1 MIPRNHPVFRRREAK
16 QHSIARSL
24 QLKFFDSIPR
34 WQPKEGLDMGGKGI
48 VRRLVLALGLTLAS
62 GAVGAQTQPTGAVG
76 ALTYAAQGWS
86 AEDRQAFYTTSQG
99 SHLISYA
106 WFKALKRTDVD
117 ELFAADKLQRYGFL
131 ANDVSPAN
139 PEGLP
144 VGFVVDGPVASGQLG
159 LNCAACHTGQ
169 LEYTQ
174 GGVVHALRIDGA
186 PAKTDAQQFLG
197 DLLVASRATLNEPAR
212 FDAFAKAVLGP
223 GYTAAKAAQVKDQF
237 GKWVAQFGEFMD
249 ISLPAASPWGPGRLD
264 AFGMIFNRVAARDLG
279 IRDNYKVADAPVRYP
294 FLWNASRQDHT
305 QWNGGVPNGF
315 FIQALGRNTGE
326 VLGVFADF
334 APHRIIGPTP
344 LTAALIDFR
353 NNSIDFVGLQ
363 ALEEKIAM
371 LGPPPWPR
379 EIFGLDEQLA
389 AKGKPLFDANCG
401 RCHTAPES
409 PGLWPTPIVPVG
421 TDPKMVVNSRRPAKP
436 GLLLGALMPPP
447 AIGARIGNPAKASD
461 LLATAVVG
469 SLLAEAFVP
478 PIPSSAKLAHSGV
491 FRALRKDVA
500 EHFPGENL
508 DALLDPKLPPQ
519 AKIDALAKLKEFI
532 DGRLSNMF
540 SPPPAVAGAAYES
553 RVLNGVW
560 AVAPYLHN
568 GSVPNLWELMKPA
581 KDRKPSFM
589 VGSRV
594 FDPKNVGYAVDES
607 PFKTGAFTA
616 DPANANGNGNGGH
629 EFGAGLTDDERWA
642 IIEYM
647 KTF

>member
-1 MIPRNHPVFRRREAK
+1 
-16 QHSIARSL
+16 
-24 QLKFFDSIPR
+24 
-34 WQPKEGLDMGGKGI
+34 MGRKDI
-48 VRRLVLALGLTLAS
+48 VQRLALALGLILAL
-62 GAVGAQTQPTGAVG
+62 GRVEGWAQQTDAEST
-76 ALTYAAQGWS
+76 LTYAAQGWS
-86 AEDRQAFYTTSQG
+86 AADRETFYTTSQG
-99 SHLISYA
+99 SHLIPYA

-117 ELFAADKLQRYGFL
+117 EPFAADKLQRYGFL
-131 ANDVSPAN
+131 AHDVSQAN

-144 VGFVVDGPVASGQLG
+144 VGFVIDGPVASGQLG
-159 LNCAACHTGQ
+159 LTCAACHTGQ
-169 LEYTQ
+169 LEYAQ
-174 GGVVHALRIDGA
+174 GGVVHALRIDGG
-186 PAKTDAQQFLG
+186 PAKTDAQQFLA
-197 DLLVASRATLNEPAR
+197 DLLAASRATLAEPAR

-223 GYTAAKAAQVKDQF
+223 GANAAKTAQVKDGL

-264 AFGMIFNRVAARDLG
+264 AFGMIFNRIAARDLG
-279 IRDNYKVADAPVRYP
+279 IHDNYKVADAPVRYP
-294 FLWNASRQDHT
+294 FVWNASRQDRT
-305 QWNGGVPNGF
+305 QWNGGVQNGLY
-315 FIQALGRNTGE
+315 IQALGRNTGE

-334 APHRIIGPTP
+334 APHRLVPPTLFAP
-344 LTAALIDFR
+344 AFIDFR
-353 NNSIDFVGLQ
+353 NNSISFAGLQ
-363 ALEEKIAM
+363 TLEEKIAV
-371 LGPPPWPR
+371 LRPPPWPR

-401 RCHTAPES
+401 SCHGVQAS
-409 PGLWPTPIVPVG
+409 LDLPGLWRTPVLAVG
-421 TDPKMVVNSRRPAKP
+421 TDPKMVMNSQRTAQP

-447 AIGARIGNPAKASD
+447 AIGARIGDPAKAGD

-469 SLLAEAFVP
+469 TLLAEALVP
-478 PIPSSAKLAHSGV
+478 PVPSPAKLAQSGV
-491 FRALRKDVA
+491 FRALRKDFA

-508 DALLDPKLPPQ
+508 DTLVDPRRVATARINALLELKPF
-519 AKIDALAKLKEFI
+519 IDAK
-532 DGRLSNMF
+532 LSNMF
-540 SPPPAVAGAAYES
+540 RPQPVVEGAAYES

-581 KDRKPSFM
+581 KDRKSSFM
-589 VGSRV
+589 VGSRI

-629 EFGAGLTDDERWA
+629 EFGAALTDDERWQ

>member
-1 MIPRNHPVFRRREAK
+1 MRD
-16 QHSIARSL
+16 
-24 QLKFFDSIPR
+24 QLKHSLSRSDSR
-34 WQPKEGLDMGGKGI
+34 QQRGETWAEKALCGA
-48 VRRLVLALGLTLAS
+48 RLWRCGLTLAL
-62 GAVGAQTQPTGAVG
+62 GTVEGRAQQTDAVGT
-76 ALTYAAQGWS
+76 LTYAAQGWS
-86 AEDRQAFYTTSQG
+86 AADRETFYTTSQG
-99 SHLISYA
+99 SHLMPYA

-117 ELFAADKLQRYGFL
+117 EPFAADKLLRYGFL
-131 ANDVSPAN
+131 AHDVSPAN

-144 VGFVVDGPVASGQLG
+144 VGFVIDGPVASGQLG
-159 LNCAACHTGQ
+159 LTCAACHTGQ

-186 PAKTDAQQFLG
+186 PAKTDAQQFLT
-197 DLLVASRATLNEPAR
+197 DLLAASRATLAEPAR

-223 GYTAAKAAQVKDQF
+223 GYTAAKAAQVKDGF

-264 AFGMIFNRVAARDLG
+264 AFGMIFNRIAARDLG

-294 FLWNASRQDHT
+294 FLWNASRQDRT
-305 QWNGGVPNGF
+305 QWNGGVRNGLY
-315 FIQALGRNTGE
+315 IQALGRNTGE

-334 APHRIIGPTP
+334 APHRIVPPTP
-344 LTAALIDFR
+344 LTPALIDFK
-353 NNSIDFVGLQ
+353 NNSVNFAGLQ
-363 ALEEKIAM
+363 TLEEKIAA
-371 LGPPPWPR
+371 LRPPPWPR
-379 EIFGLDEQLA
+379 EIFGLDEPLA
-389 AKGKPLFDANCG
+389 ANGKPLFDANCG
-401 RCHTAPES
+401 SCHAVQAS
-409 PGLWPTPIVPVG
+409 LDLPGLWRTPILAVG
-421 TDPKMVVNSRRPAKP
+421 TDPKMLINSQRTSQP

-447 AIGARIGNPAKASD
+447 AIGARIGDPAKAGD

-469 SLLAEAFVP
+469 SLLAEAFIPPVP
-478 PIPSSAKLAHSGV
+478 SPTKLAQSGV
-491 FRALRKDVA
+491 FRALRKDFA

-508 DALLDPKLPPQ
+508 DTLLDPRLFAKTKLD
-519 AKIDALAKLKEFI
+519 ALIELKAFIDAT
-532 DGRLSNMF
+532 LSNMF
-540 SPPPAVAGAAYES
+540 SPPPAVAEAAYES

-581 KDRKPSFM
+581 KDRKSSFM
-589 VGSRV
+589 VGSRI
-594 FDPKNVGYAVDES
+594 FDPKNVGYAIDEL

-616 DPANANGNGNGGH
+616 DPGNANGNGNGGH

>member
-1 MIPRNHPVFRRREAK
+1 
-16 QHSIARSL
+16 
-24 QLKFFDSIPR
+24 
-34 WQPKEGLDMGGKGI
+34 MGGKGI
-48 VRRLVLALGLTLAS
+48 MRHWALALGLTFALGAIEAQAQQTD
-62 GAVGAQTQPTGAVG
+62 AVGT
-76 ALTYAAQGWS
+76 LTYAAQGWS
-86 AEDRQAFYTTSQG
+86 AADRETFYTTSQG
-99 SHLISYA
+99 SHLMPYS

-117 ELFAADKLQRYGFL
+117 EPFAADKLLRYGYL
-131 ANDVSPAN
+131 AHDVSAAN

-144 VGFVVDGPVASGQLG
+144 VGFIIDGPVASGQLG
-159 LNCAACHTGQ
+159 LTCAACHTGQ
-169 LEYTQ
+169 LEYAQ

-186 PAKTDAQQFLG
+186 PAKTDAQQFLT
-197 DLLVASRATLNEPAR
+197 DLLAASRATLTEPAR
-212 FDAFAKAVLGP
+212 FDPFAKRVLGP
-223 GYTAAKAAQVKDQF
+223 GYTAAKAAQVKDGF

-264 AFGMIFNRVAARDLG
+264 AFGMIFNRIAARDLG

-294 FLWNASRQDHT
+294 FLWNAARQDRT
-305 QWNGGVPNGF
+305 QWNGGVHNGLY
-315 FIQALGRNTGE
+315 IQALGRNTGE

-334 APHRIIGPTP
+334 APRRIVPPTP
-344 LTAALIDFR
+344 FSPAIIDFK
-353 NNSIDFVGLQ
+353 NNSINFAGLQ
-363 ALEEKIAM
+363 TLEEKIAG
-371 LGPPPWPR
+371 LRPPPWPR

-401 RCHTAPES
+401 RCHAVQAS
-409 PGLWPTPIVPVG
+409 LDLPGLWGTPILAVG
-421 TDPKMVVNSRRPAKP
+421 TDPKMLINSQRTSEP

-447 AIGARIGNPAKASD
+447 AIGARIGDPAKTSD

-478 PIPSSAKLAHSGV
+478 PIPSPAKVTQSGL
-491 FRALRKDVA
+491 FRALRKDLA
-500 EHFPGENL
+500 EHFPEENL
-508 DALLDPKLPPQ
+508 DTLLDHRLFAKGKL
-519 AKIDALAKLKEFI
+519 DTLVELKAFI
-532 DGRLSNMF
+532 NARLSNMF
-540 SPPPAVAGAAYES
+540 SPPSAVAGAAYES

-560 AVAPYLHN
+560 AVGPYLHN

-589 VGSRV
+589 VGSRI

-607 PFKTGAFTA
+607 PFKTGAFLA

-629 EFGAGLTDDERWA
+629 EFGAGLNDDERWA